1 MYYWSQ
7 SCGRVFMEK
16 CMADDKTLSGGQ
28 DRTRINVN
36 EDYELRDWSK
46 KFGVTP
52 EELREAV
59 EAVGPTVAA
68 VEKHFAAK

>member
-1 MYYWSQ
+1 MS
-7 SCGRVFMEK
+7 
-16 CMADDKTLSGGQ
+16 DDKTKVGGQ

-52 EELREAV
+52 EQLKQAVQAVGTEAAAV
-59 EAVGPTVAA
+59 EAHLKGKAR
-68 VEKHFAAK
+68 